1 MLCPWEFQDPKIEV
15 LKHTRPY
22 IIYIWHIVYVDMAI
36 EHVKVVSLIGIN
48 Q

>member
-22 IIYIWHIVYVDMAI
+22 IIYI
-36 EHVKVVSLIGIN
+36 GILN
-48 Q
+48 GTSSMLTWLSNMLKWFI